1 MTSTVKDRA
10 TGKYREIAPRTGRVP
25 KKSISDV
32 YAQAVVIG
40 DNLRMLIAFH
50 RDTQQELAAY
60 LGISDRC
67 LRDRLC
73 RPWEWRLSEL
83 EDLARRYEVTV
94 RQLAEPLITE
104 R

>member
-1 MTSTVKDRA
+1 MTSTGRDRG
-10 TGKYREIAPRTGRVP
+10 TGQYREIAPRGGRVP
-25 KKSISDV
+25 KKTISDV

-67 LRDRLC
+67 LRDRLA
-73 RPWEWRLSEL
+73 RPWEFRLAEL
-83 EDLARRYEVTV
+83 EDMARRYDVTV
-94 RQLAEPLITE
+94 RQLAEPMLAGK
-104 R
+104 